1 MTKKG
6 LLLLS
11 GLIAC
16 MTMSARHFP
25 LRIVSQTPV
34 EVAEEARSLLF
45 DQYGLMWV
53 GTDQGVRTF
62 DGYRFKTYRND
73 AYSPGILP
81 NNYVFK
87 IAEAPDDQLWFGTHD
102 GLACYNR
109 RKGTFKSY
117 HLRSQNA
124 RTIDALFSSSDGT
137 VWVGTANGVS
147 RYNAETDEFTDI
159 SMAAGVR
166 SFSEDKKGNIYIGTW
181 EGGLY
186 RLNPKSGKIVAYP
199 QLSERNT
206 VQSQLVD
213 SRGRLWIGTW
223 ENGIIRLDHPEN
235 ESNPG
240 IHRVNEGRRDFRTF
254 HQLVEDSVSHAIWG
268 CCIEG
273 LTSVDLDDDQKV
285 ENHSELSFC
294 YSLATDG
301 HGNLWVLT
309 RNQGLVHLS
318 TKPSPFYFYHLDTTG
333 LELPVNRIQ
342 TVYTSD
348 GNYFWLGLQPYG
360 LALYDRRANSVS
372 YNTHIPGMQQMTGTS
387 GIHVQTISAFIQR
400 SDRELWLGSSQGIV
414 VWRTGEPTR
423 LLPRQRT
430 PFIGDGNVNAFCQ
443 LYDGTVLVGQ
453 SAGVGVAFSD
463 TQGRLLVSNVDVRH
477 IIEGHDHRIWVATD
491 NSGIIC
497 YTGDMH
503 QPQSIQSKM
512 YAPVNGNYPLKDA
525 TAVYEDSHHRLWAI
539 SNGGALFLYDAEKD
553 QFIVVNQ
560 RYHLN
565 VNRIY
570 AIDGD
575 EKGQLWLSTD
585 RGLVCLKIDDE
596 GKCHPAYYS
605 VEDGLEKIRFS
616 ANGLSRFGKELFLGS
631 ANGFFSFKPSEM
643 DHWQPADS
651 ASLLVTGLLIND
663 RPYEWLDSILQRRI
677 SAEPPYITRKITIP
691 ANIRKFTVE
700 FALLAY
706 QNEQQCKYAY
716 CLEGYDRDWHHVDAD
731 NRQATYQ
738 NLPAG
743 TYQLKLRSVDSYGNL
758 VEMPYAI
765 QVRVLPPWYRTWW
778 AYLIYILLLG
788 SAAYGV
794 KEWYKN
800 RLNRRA
806 RLQQRVNELL
816 HYREM
821 MVMKQYEGA
830 RKTLEAEEQQ
840 HSSPDE
846 QFLSR
851 AIDCVKQH
859 LDDADYDREKFAS
872 DMCVSSSTLYNKLR
886 ALTDQNVTGF
896 INSIRL
902 KEACRILRQRPDI
915 SMTELSMEVGFN
927 TPKYFTKLFKKE
939 FGMLPREYVVSD
951 SQN

>member
-11 GLIAC
+11 VLMCCISMVAW
-16 MTMSARHFP
+16 HVP
-25 LRIVSQTPV
+25 VRIVSQTPV
-34 EVAEEARSLLF
+34 EGAEEARCLKF
-45 DQYGLMWV
+45 DHNGLMWI
-53 GTDQGVRTF
+53 GTDLGVCAY
-62 DGYRFKTYRND
+62 DGYRFRTYRND

-81 NNYVFK
+81 NNYVLR
-87 IAEAPDDQLWFGTHD
+87 ITEAPEDRLWLGTRD
-102 GLACYNR
+102 GLTCFDR
-109 RKGTFKSY
+109 RRNTFRSY
-117 HLRSQNA
+117 HLQSQNA
-124 RTIDALFSSSDGT
+124 RTIDALFTSSDGT
-137 VWVGTANGVS
+137 IWVGTSNGVS
-147 RYNAETDEFTDI
+147 RYDAETDEFTDI
-159 SMAAGVR
+159 SMVAGVR

-181 EGGLY
+181 EGGLF
-186 RLNPKSGKIVAYP
+186 RLNPKSG
-199 QLSERNT
+199 
-206 VQSQLVD
+206 
-213 SRGRLWIGTW
+213 
-223 ENGIIRLDHPEN
+223 EN

-240 IHRVNEGRRDFRTF
+240 VHRMNEGRPDFRTF

-273 LTSVDLDDDQKV
+273 LTSVDLDDEQKV

-318 TKPSPFYFYHLDTTG
+318 TKPSPFHFYHLNTTG

-360 LALYDRRANSVS
+360 LALYDRRENRVN

-387 GIHVQTISAFIQR
+387 GIHVQTIYAFIQR
-400 SDRELWLGSSQGIV
+400 SEQELWLGSSQGIV
-414 VWRTGEPTR
+414 VCRTGEPAR
-423 LLPRQRT
+423 LLPRERT
-430 PFIGDGNVNAFCQ
+430 PFIGDGNVNTFCQ
-443 LYDGTVLVGQ
+443 LHDGTVLVGQ
-453 SAGVGVAFSD
+453 SAGIGVAFSD

-491 NSGIIC
+491 NSGIISF
-497 YTGDMH
+497 TGDMH
-503 QPQSIQSKM
+503 QPQSIQSRL
-512 YAPVNGNYPLKDA
+512 YAPVKGNYPLKDA
-525 TAVYEDSHHRLWAI
+525 TAVYEDSHHRIWAI
-539 SNGGALFLYDAEKD
+539 SNGGALFLYDVEKD

-570 AIDGD
+570 AIGGD

-585 RGLVCLKIDDE
+585 KGLICLKIDDQ

-616 ANGLSRFGKELFLGS
+616 ANGLSRFGQELFLGS
-631 ANGFFSFKPSEM
+631 ANGFFSFKPAQM

-651 ASLLVTGLLIND
+651 ASLLVTGLQIND
-663 RPYEWLDSILQRRI
+663 RPYEWLDSVLQHRI
-677 SAEPPYITRKITIP
+677 SAEPPYTTRQITIP
-691 ANIRKFTVE
+691 ASIRKFTVE

-716 CLEGYDRDWHHVDAD
+716 RLEGYDHDWHHVDAD
-731 NRQATYQ
+731 NRQAAYQ
-738 NLPAG
+738 NLPSG
-743 TYQLKLRSVDSYGNL
+743 TYQLKLRAIDSYGNL
-758 VEMPYAI
+758 VELPYAI

-778 AYLIYILLLG
+778 AYLIYLLLLG

-800 RLNRRA
+800 RLNHRA

-846 QFLSR
+846 LFLSR

-859 LDDADYDREKFAS
+859 LDDADYDREQFAS

-886 ALTDQNVTGF
+886 ALTDQNVTSF

-902 KEACRILRQRPDI
+902 KEACRIMRQRPDI
-915 SMTELSMEVGFN
+915 KMSELSMSVGFN
-927 TPKYFTKLFKKE
+927 TPKYFTKLFKRE
-939 FGMLPREYVVSD
+939 FGVLPSEFIE
-951 SQN
+951 QK

>member
-11 GLIAC
+11 VLMCCISMVAW
-16 MTMSARHFP
+16 HVP
-25 LRIVSQTPV
+25 VRIVSQTPV
-34 EVAEEARSLLF
+34 EGAEEARCLKF
-45 DQYGLMWV
+45 DHNGLMWI
-53 GTDQGVRTF
+53 GTDLGVCAY
-62 DGYRFKTYRND
+62 DGYRFRTYRND

-81 NNYVFK
+81 NNYVLR
-87 IAEAPDDQLWFGTHD
+87 ITEAPEDRLWLGTRD
-102 GLACYNR
+102 GLTCFDR
-109 RKGTFKSY
+109 RRNTFRSY
-117 HLRSQNA
+117 HLQSQNA
-124 RTIDALFSSSDGT
+124 RTIDALFTSSDGT
-137 VWVGTANGVS
+137 IWVGTSNGVS
-147 RYNAETDEFTDI
+147 RYDAETDEFTDF
-159 SMAAGVR
+159 SMVAGVR

-181 EGGLY
+181 EGGLF
-186 RLNPKSGKIVAYP
+186 RLNPKSGKLVAYP
-199 QLSERNT
+199 RLSERNT

-240 IHRVNEGRRDFRTF
+240 VHRMNEGRPDFRTF

-273 LTSVDLDDDQKV
+273 LTSVDLDDEQKV

-318 TKPSPFYFYHLDTTG
+318 TKPSPFHFYHLNTTG

-360 LALYDRRANSVS
+360 LALYDRRENRVN

-387 GIHVQTISAFIQR
+387 GIHVQTIYAFIQR
-400 SDRELWLGSSQGIV
+400 SEQELWLGSSQGIV
-414 VWRTGEPTR
+414 VCRTGEPAR
-423 LLPRQRT
+423 LLPRERT
-430 PFIGDGNVNAFCQ
+430 PFIGDGNVNTFCQ
-443 LYDGTVLVGQ
+443 LHDGTVLVGQ
-453 SAGVGVAFSD
+453 SAGIGVAFSD
-463 TQGRLLVSNVDVRH
+463 TQGRLLVSNVDVRN

-491 NSGIIC
+491 NSGIISF
-497 YTGDMH
+497 TGDMR
-503 QPQSIQSKM
+503 QPQSIQSRL
-512 YAPVNGNYPLKDA
+512 YSPVKGNYPLKDA
-525 TAVYEDSHHRLWAI
+525 IAVYEDSHHRIWAI
-539 SNGGALFLYDAEKD
+539 SNGGALFLYDVEKD

-570 AIDGD
+570 AIGGD

-585 RGLVCLKIDDE
+585 KGLICLKIDDQ

-616 ANGLSRFGKELFLGS
+616 ANGLSRFGQELFLGS
-631 ANGFFSFKPSEM
+631 ANGFFSFKPAQM

-651 ASLLVTGLLIND
+651 ASLLVTGLQIND
-663 RPYEWLDSILQRRI
+663 RPYEWLDSVLQHRI
-677 SAEPPYITRKITIP
+677 SAEPPYTTRQITIP
-691 ANIRKFTVE
+691 ASIRKFTVE

-716 CLEGYDRDWHHVDAD
+716 RLEGYDHDWHYVDAD
-731 NRQATYQ
+731 NRQAAYQ
-738 NLPAG
+738 NLPSG
-743 TYQLKLRSVDSYGNL
+743 TYQLKLRAIDSYGNL
-758 VEMPYAI
+758 VELPYAI

-778 AYLIYILLLG
+778 AYLIYLLLLG

-800 RLNRRA
+800 RLNHRA

-821 MVMKQYEGA
+821 MVMKQFEGA
-830 RKTLEAEEQQ
+830 RKVLEAEEQQ

-846 QFLSR
+846 LFLSK

-859 LDDADYDREKFAS
+859 LDDADYDREQFAS

-886 ALTDQNVTGF
+886 ALTGQNVTAF
-896 INSIRL
+896 MNSIRL
-902 KEACRILRQRPDI
+902 KEACSIVRQRPDI

-939 FGMLPREYVVSD
+939 FGMLPREYVE
-951 SQN
+951 QTEN